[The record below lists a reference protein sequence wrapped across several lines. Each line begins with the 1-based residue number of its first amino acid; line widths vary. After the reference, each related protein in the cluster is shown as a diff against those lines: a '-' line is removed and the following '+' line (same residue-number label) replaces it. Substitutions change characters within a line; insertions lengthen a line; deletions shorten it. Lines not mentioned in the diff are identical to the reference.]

1 MKNKTPFLL
10 LGSIVLL
17 FLVSCG
23 KEKSIDTSDG
33 TNNAGSTG
41 SEKGTWKLLNMHGIT
56 TSIVEI
62 TDGVDDVKSVT
73 TSDYITDN
81 NSGTLKFDGSTM
93 TGTNIGYSMDAIAHA
108 LFYTNGVLD
117 DSLDAPISAVIPPTN
132 TSATYK
138 KVAADSIYVNSG
150 VFTTVGTNGTTQSA
164 GGGYKL
170 AFSGDTM
177 TMRATADQ
185 SKVELNSGLTQR
197 TTYHAIQILTL
208 LKQ

>member
-23 KEKSIDTSDG
+23 KEKSVDTSGG

-41 SEKGTWKLLNMHGIT
+41 SEKGTWKLVSMRGIT
-56 TSIVEI
+56 NTTIEYN
-62 TDGVDDVKSVT
+62 DGVDDVKSVT
-73 TSDYITDN
+73 TSDYTTEN
-81 NSGTLKFDGSTM
+81 NTGTLKFDGSTM
-93 TGTNIGYSMDAIAHA
+93 TGTNIGFSVNAIAHGY
-108 LFYTNGVLD
+108 FYTNGVKD
-117 DSLDAPISAVIPPTN
+117 DSLDFPFGGVYPPTN

-150 VFTTVGTNGTTQSA
+150 VFTTVSTNGTTQSA

-170 AFSGDTM
+170 AFDGDKM

-185 SKVELNSGLTQR
+185 SKVELNMGVTQR
-197 TTYHAIQILTL
+197 TMYHAEQIVTL
-208 LKQ
+208 QKQ